1 MALIRDV
8 VQEVMKTGCLTI
20 EAEEQ
25 LRVLLRT
32 RYNWEDLNAFVRLQ
46 EAAMTGQVR
55 QELRS
60 SSENVRDSGKQQQN
74 WVSQSGQ

>member
-8 VQEVMKTGCLTI
+8 VQEVLKTGYLTI

-25 LRVLLRT
+25 LRLLLRT
-32 RYNWEDLNAFVRLQ
+32 RYDWKDLNAFVTLQ

-55 QELRS
+55 QESRLRQDLRYVA
-60 SSENVRDSGKQQQN
+60 ETRRREQAF
-74 WVSQSGQ
+74 